1 MSEAIKIADLK
12 AGMVILQVTQQNGPV
27 KIRKS
32 GLVTSPDMVRGL
44 AEMGVLEVEIDP
56 DQTVELD
63 APVIEKSQTQKLLE
77 RDYSAS
83 AKFDNSL
90 SEQFNRS
97 LFLPSVQELP
107 TVWQFYGKQILVV
120 LLVSIGGF
128 GIGWTASNTDRWLAV
143 FESSPEPVIV
153 NTPEEAKMESA
164 PEPATELVSEAQA
177 NIPELEDSN
186 KKENEIAASLETPSE
201 PLVEEIAENAEP
213 AQDDQ
218 SKSGIS
224 PDLLRRFE
232 SAIASLDQEPEP
244 EYETEVTTISD
255 VPRVHELPAR
265 TLTILP
271 SMAFSA
277 HMYASD
283 AKERW
288 VRVNGRRVNE
298 GDYIEDD
305 LRVVT
310 IKPQELILSFNG
322 QEFSMAALTDW

>member
-1 MSEAIKIADLK
+1 MSETIKIADLK
-12 AGMVILQVTQQNGPV
+12 AGMVILQVTRQNGPV

-77 RDYSAS
+77 RDYSVS

-107 TVWQFYGKQILVV
+107 TVWQFYGKQILIV

-128 GIGWTASNTDRWLAV
+128 GIGWTASNSDRWLAMLA
-143 FESSPEPVIV
+143 SSPDPILV
-153 NTPEEAKMESA
+153 NTPVEVKAESEPVLDAEVVIDEQAKT
-164 PEPATELVSEAQA
+164 PILVDNDA
-177 NIPELEDSN
+177 
-186 KKENEIAASLETPSE
+186 KENQIEEPVETSSE
-201 PLVEEIAENAEP
+201 VPVDDVVEEGPLPQE
-213 AQDDQ
+213 DQ
-218 SKSGIS
+218 SKPSIS

-232 SAIASLDQEPEP
+232 SAIASLDQDPEP
-244 EYETEVTTISD
+244 DYETEVKTISD

-305 LRVVT
+305 LRVVS

>member
-1 MSEAIKIADLK
+1 MPESIKIADLK

-56 DQTVELD
+56 DQTLELE
-63 APVIEKSQTQKLLE
+63 APAIEKSQTQKLLE
-77 RDYSAS
+77 RDYSAA
-83 AKFDNSL
+83 AKFDSSL

-97 LFLPSVQELP
+97 LFLPTVQELP
-107 TVWQFYGKQILVV
+107 TIWQFYGKQILIVA
-120 LLVSIGGF
+120 LVSLGGF
-128 GIGWTASNTDRWLAV
+128 GIGWTASHTDRWLALLA
-143 FESSPEPVIV
+143 SPADPVVVDMPEKVQIASAPLP
-153 NTPEEAKMESA
+153 TPELVEKQPSNA
-164 PEPATELVSEAQA
+164 PTLDNSDTKEEL
-177 NIPELEDSN
+177 
-186 KKENEIAASLETPSE
+186 AASIDTPIDT
-201 PLVEEIAENAEP
+201 PIVELIEDTQT
-213 AQDDQ
+213 AQDEQ
-218 SKSGIS
+218 PNPSIS

-232 SAIASLDQEPEP
+232 SALASLDQEPEA

-283 AKERW
+283 PKERW

-305 LRVVT
+305 LRVVN

>member
-1 MSEAIKIADLK
+1 MPEMIKIADLK
-12 AGMVILQVTQQNGPV
+12 AGMVIIQVTQQNGPV

-107 TVWQFYGKQILVV
+107 TVWQFYGKHILIV

-128 GIGWTASNTDRWLAV
+128 GIGWTVSNGDRWLAML
-143 FESSPEPVIV
+143 ESTPDPVVVNIPVEAKAEAEDLLKAEIINEEQAETQTAVDSDAKENQISESVGAAIEAPVNQVIEEPVL
-153 NTPEEAKMESA
+153 PQE
-164 PEPATELVSEAQA
+164 
-177 NIPELEDSN
+177 
-186 KKENEIAASLETPSE
+186 
-201 PLVEEIAENAEP
+201 
-213 AQDDQ
+213 DQ
-218 SKSGIS
+218 SKPSIS

-232 SAIASLDQEPEP
+232 SAIASLDQAPEPAYEPE
-244 EYETEVTTISD
+244 VKMISD

-283 AKERW
+283 PKERW

-305 LRVVT
+305 LRVIT